1 MSPYDAVRDQALA
14 LDVADRARLVDEL
27 LIELDAY
34 DHEELSDAWKSEID
48 ARLDAYR
55 RGEVNLID
63 AEESKR
69 RLGIA

>member
-1 MSPYDAVRDQALA
+1 MSLYDSVRDQALA

-27 LIELDAY
+27 MIELDAY
-34 DHEELSDAWKSEID
+34 EHEELSEAWKSEID

-55 RGEVNLID
+55 RGEITLID
-63 AEESKR
+63 AEDAKR